1 MPAVGGGA
9 GRRVRALKDRS
20 GSLGSSII
28 ASKGGGNSVLRR
40 PTRGE
45 CVASLR
51 VILYDLKVPRT
62 QPPPHFPIFPI
73 LFEPNRNP
81 RALSFLLPLRV
92 RLCRGFNGIK
102 SNCDTQM
109 VVGAPSGG
117 SSTSDAD
124 LQYGCVLSVGNK
136 AILPSNV
143 FVPLSTQPTCLG
155 SHINLCVLHR
165 PSVGLHVIDR

>member
-1 MPAVGGGA
+1 VPAVGGGA

-62 QPPPHFPIFPI
+62 
-73 LFEPNRNP
+73 
-81 RALSFLLPLRV
+81 
-92 RLCRGFNGIK
+92 
-102 SNCDTQM
+102 
-109 VVGAPSGG
+109 
-117 SSTSDAD
+117 
-124 LQYGCVLSVGNK
+124 
-136 AILPSNV
+136 
-143 FVPLSTQPTCLG
+143 
-155 SHINLCVLHR
+155 
-165 PSVGLHVIDR
+165 